1 MNAVKRLRTACY
13 TTNITMSIVGNLP
26 PLLFLTF
33 RSMYGLSYS
42 LLGTLVLINFCTQ
55 LAVDLVFSFFSH
67 KFNIPLTVKLT
78 PAFSLVGFL
87 LYALAPVL
95 FPNAVYAGL
104 VLGTVVFSAGSG
116 LAEVLISPVIAAL
129 PSDNPDR
136 DMSALHSIYAWGVV
150 GVVIFS
156 TLFLLA
162 FGGASWQVLMAL
174 MMVIPLF
181 ATILFSRAQ
190 IPPMETPEKLSGAL
204 AFFQK
209 GALWLCV
216 AAIFLGGASE
226 VTMAQWASSYLEQ
239 AIGISKVW
247 GDVFGVALFGM
258 TLGIGRTMYAKIGK
272 NITRVLVCCG
282 VGATVCYLTTVLSG
296 NPVIG
301 LMACA
306 LTGLC
311 TSMMWPGS
319 LIVGSDRF
327 PTGGV
332 FMFAL
337 MAAGG
342 DLGASVGPQMVG
354 MITDAVIASPA
365 LMEKAAQ
372 LALSPEQMGMKVG
385 MLAATAF
392 PALSIVVYT
401 ILHKTSCKAQP

>member
-1 MNAVKRLRTACY
+1 MNPVKRLRTACY
-13 TTNITMSIVGNLP
+13 TTNVTMSIVGNLP

-136 DMSALHSIYAWGVV
+136 DMSKLHSIYAWGVV

-162 FGGASWQVLMAL
+162 FGGASWQWLMAL
-174 MMVIPLF
+174 MMIIPLA
-181 ATILFSRAQ
+181 ATILFARVQ

-204 AFFQK
+204 AFFKQ
-209 GALWLCV
+209 GAVWLCV

-258 TLGIGRTMYAKIGK
+258 TLGIGRTLYANIGK
-272 NITRVLVCCG
+272 NITKVLMCCG
-282 VGATVCYLTTVLSG
+282 VGASVCYLTTVFSPS
-296 NPVIG
+296 PVVG
-301 LMACA
+301 LAACA

-319 LIVGSDRF
+319 LIVASDRF
-327 PTGGV
+327 PMGGV
-332 FMFAL
+332 FIFAL

-365 LMEKAAQ
+365 LLEMGQK
-372 LALSPEQMGMKVG
+372 LALSPEQLGMKVG
-385 MLAATAF
+385 MLAASAF
-392 PALSIVVYT
+392 PILSIFVYT
-401 ILHKTSCKAQP
+401 ILHKFSSKNA

>member
-67 KFNIPLTVKLT
+67 RFNIPLTVKLT

-104 VLGTVVFSAGSG
+104 VIGTVVFSAGSG

-162 FGGASWQVLMAL
+162 FGGGSWQVLMAL

-204 AFFQK
+204 AFFKK

-401 ILHKTSCKAQP
+401 ILHKTSGKKA

>member
-1 MNAVKRLRTACY
+1 MNPVKRLRTACY
-13 TTNITMSIVGNLP
+13 TTNVTMSIVGNLP

-42 LLGTLVLINFCTQ
+42 LLGALVLINFCTQ
-55 LAVDLVFSFFSH
+55 LAVDLLFSFFSH
-67 KFNIPLTVKLT
+67 KFNIPLAVKAT
-78 PAFSLVGFL
+78 PAFALAGFV

-104 VLGTVVFSAGSG
+104 VLGTVVFSAASG

-136 DMSALHSIYAWGVV
+136 DMSKLHSIYAWGVV

-162 FGGASWQVLMAL
+162 FGGASWQWLMVLMMA
-174 MMVIPLF
+174 IPL
-181 ATILFSRAQ
+181 AAMLLYARVQ
-190 IPPMETPEKLSGAL
+190 IPPMETPGKLSGAL
-204 AFFQK
+204 AFFKQ
-209 GALWLCV
+209 GAVWLCV

-239 AIGISKVW
+239 AVGISKVW

-258 TLGIGRTMYAKIGK
+258 TLGIGRTLYSKIGK
-272 NITRVLVCCG
+272 NITKVLICCG
-282 VGATVCYLTTVLSG
+282 VGASVCYLTTVFSPS
-296 NPVIG
+296 PVVG
-301 LMACA
+301 LAACA

-319 LIVGSDRF
+319 LIVGSERF
-327 PTGGV
+327 PAGGV
-332 FMFAL
+332 FIFAL

-365 LMEKAAQ
+365 LLEMGQK
-372 LALSPEQMGMKVG
+372 LVLSPEQLGMKVG
-385 MLAATAF
+385 MLAASAF
-392 PALSIVVYT
+392 PILSIFVYT
-401 ILHKTSCKAQP
+401 ILHKFSSKNA

>member
-13 TTNITMSIVGNLP
+13 ITNITMSVVGNLP

-42 LLGTLVLINFCTQ
+42 LLGALVLINFCTQ

-67 KFNIPLTVKLT
+67 KFNIPLAVKLT
-78 PAFSLVGFL
+78 PAVALAGLV

-162 FGGASWQVLMAL
+162 FGGGSWQVLVAL
-174 MMVIPLF
+174 MTLIPLA
-181 ATILFSRAQ
+181 ATLLFIPAE
-190 IPPMETPEKLSGAL
+190 IPPMDTPEKLSGAL
-204 AFFQK
+204 AFFKQ

-239 AIGISKVW
+239 AVGISKVW

-258 TLGIGRTMYAKIGK
+258 TLGIGRSLYAKIGK
-272 NITRVLVCCG
+272 NITKVLVCCG
-282 VGATVCYLTTVLSG
+282 VGATVCYLTTVLSSS
-296 NPVIG
+296 PVIG

-332 FMFAL
+332 FIFAL

-365 LMEKAAQ
+365 MLEMAQ
-372 LALSPEQMGMKVG
+372 KLTLAPEQLGMKVG
-385 MLAATAF
+385 MLAASAF

-401 ILHKTSCKAQP
+401 ILHKKSAKKA

>member
-1 MNAVKRLRTACY
+1 MNPVKRLRTACY
-13 TTNITMSIVGNLP
+13 TTNVTMSIVGNLP

-67 KFNIPLTVKLT
+67 KFNIPLTVKAT
-78 PAFSLVGFL
+78 PAFALVGFL

-136 DMSALHSIYAWGVV
+136 DMSKLHSIYAWGVV

-156 TLFLLA
+156 TLFLLV
-162 FGGASWQVLMAL
+162 FGSGSWQILMAL
-174 MMVIPLF
+174 MMLIPLF
-181 ATILFSRAQ
+181 ATLLFARAQ

-204 AFFQK
+204 AFFKQ
-209 GALWLCV
+209 GMVWLCV

-258 TLGIGRTMYAKIGK
+258 TLGIGRTLYANIGK
-272 NITRVLVCCG
+272 NITKVLVCCG
-282 VGATVCYLTTVLSG
+282 VGASVCYLTTVFSS

-301 LMACA
+301 LAACA

-319 LIVGSDRF
+319 LIVASDRF
-327 PTGGV
+327 PMGGV
-332 FMFAL
+332 FIFAL

-354 MITDAVIASPA
+354 TITDMVIASPA
-365 LMEKAAQ
+365 MLEMGQK
-372 LALSPEQMGMKVG
+372 LALSPEQLGMKVG
-385 MLAATAF
+385 MLAASAF
-392 PALSIVVYT
+392 PVLSILVYT
-401 ILHKTSCKAQP
+401 ILHKFSVKKA

>member
-13 TTNITMSIVGNLP
+13 ITNVTMSIVGNLP

-42 LLGTLVLINFCTQ
+42 LLGALVLINFCTQ
-55 LAVDLVFSFFSH
+55 LAVDLIFSFFSH

-78 PAFSLVGFL
+78 PAFALAGL
-87 LYALAPVL
+87 ALYALAPVL

-150 GVVIFS
+150 GVVIFA

-162 FGGASWQVLMAL
+162 FGGGSWQAL
-174 MMVIPLF
+174 TLITAIVPLS
-181 ATILFSRAQ
+181 ATLLFSKADV
-190 IPPMETPEKLSGAL
+190 PELETPEKLSGAL
-204 AFFQK
+204 AFFKQ

-239 AIGISKVW
+239 AMGISKVW
-247 GDVFGVALFGM
+247 GDVFGVALFAM
-258 TLGIGRTMYAKIGK
+258 TLGIGRTLYAKIGK
-272 NITRVLVCCG
+272 NITRVLICCG
-282 VGATVCYLTTVLSG
+282 VGASVCYLTTVFS
-296 NPVIG
+296 NNAIVG
-301 LMACA
+301 LAACA

-327 PTGGV
+327 PAGGV
-332 FMFAL
+332 FIFAL

-365 LMEKAAQ
+365 MLETAQ
-372 LALSPEQMGMKVG
+372 KLALSSEQLGMKTG
-385 MLAATAF
+385 MLAASAF
-392 PALSIVVYT
+392 PVLSIVVYT
-401 ILHKTSCKAQP
+401 ILHKFSSKNA

>member
-42 LLGTLVLINFCTQ
+42 LLGTLVLINFCAQ

-67 KFNIPLTVKLT
+67 RFNIPLTVKLT

-162 FGGASWQVLMAL
+162 FGGGSWQVLMAL

-204 AFFQK
+204 AFFKK

-258 TLGIGRTMYAKIGK
+258 TLGIGRTMYARIGK

-319 LIVGSDRF
+319 LIVGSDHF

-401 ILHKTSCKAQP
+401 ILHKTSGKKA

>member
-95 FPNAVYAGL
+95 FSNAVYAGL
-104 VLGTVVFSAGSG
+104 VIGTVVFSAGSG

-162 FGGASWQVLMAL
+162 FGGSSWQVLMAL

-204 AFFQK
+204 AFFKK

-372 LALSPEQMGMKVG
+372 LALSPEQLGMKVG

-401 ILHKTSCKAQP
+401 ILHKTSGKKA

>member
-42 LLGTLVLINFCTQ
+42 LLGTLVLINFCAQ

-67 KFNIPLTVKLT
+67 RFNIPLTVKLT

-162 FGGASWQVLMAL
+162 FGGGSWQVLMAL

-204 AFFQK
+204 AFFKK

-258 TLGIGRTMYAKIGK
+258 TLGIGRTMYARIGK

-282 VGATVCYLTTVLSG
+282 VGATVCYLTTVLSS

-401 ILHKTSCKAQP
+401 ILHKTSGKKA

>member
-1 MNAVKRLRTACY
+1 MNPVKRLRTACY

-42 LLGTLVLINFCTQ
+42 LLGALVLINFCTQ

-67 KFNIPLTVKLT
+67 KFNIPLTVKMT
-78 PAFSLVGFL
+78 PAFSVAGFA

-95 FPNAVYAGL
+95 FPDAVYAGL

-136 DMSALHSIYAWGVV
+136 DMSLLHSIYAWGSV
-150 GVVIFS
+150 GVVVFS

-162 FGGASWQVLMAL
+162 FGGANWQWLVVLMTL
-174 MMVIPLF
+174 IPLF
-181 ATILFSRAQ
+181 ATLLFTRAQ
-190 IPPMETPEKLSGAL
+190 IPAMKMPEKLSGAL
-204 AFFQK
+204 AFFKK
-209 GALWLCV
+209 GTLWLCV

-226 VTMAQWASSYLEQ
+226 LSMAQWASSYLEQ
-239 AIGISKVW
+239 AMGVSKVW

-258 TLGIGRTMYAKIGK
+258 MMGIGRTLYAKIGK
-272 NITRVLVCCG
+272 NITKVLVWCG
-282 VGATVCYLTTVLSG
+282 AGASICYLTAVFSSQ
-296 NPVIG
+296 PVVG
-301 LMACA
+301 LAACA

-311 TSMMWPGS
+311 VSMMWPGS
-319 LIVGSDRF
+319 LIVGSDYF

-365 LMEKAAQ
+365 MLERTA
-372 LALSPEQMGMKVG
+372 ALSLLPEQLGMKVG
-385 MLAATAF
+385 MLAASVF
-392 PALSIVVYT
+392 PILSFFVYT
-401 ILHKTSCKAQP
+401 ILHKISAKKA